1 MILNVNYRNSG
12 ITDLLF
18 KRRAEDL
25 LFGGYCIIV
34 LFGMHSLTART
45 SIGGSMRADF
55 PVTVMPADSHQDNV
69 TVKWVGNASPW
80 VPPVTVT
87 VTIPVPGPTRIVT
100 VTITPDQNQL
110 NATALAQQR
119 IVAAEQT
126 AQTTSLAITALAGIG
141 VTAILFIGIRFVY
154 RARKRKRWVVK

>member
-1 MILNVNYRNSG
+1 MDKVL
-12 ITDLLF
+12 D
-18 KRRAEDL
+18 EDSL
-25 LFGGYCIIV
+25 YI
-34 LFGMHSLTART
+34 GMHSLTART

-126 AQTTSLAITALAGIG
+126 AQNTSLAITALAGIG
-141 VTAILFIGIRFVY
+141 VTALVFLGVRFVY
-154 RARKRKRWVVK
+154 RANKRKRWVVK